1 MERENRHNGDSHEA
15 GEQQTPFAMM
25 AGTQERIRAGVGKAA
40 EAMPDAMATAHSA
53 ARESRRRLDQM
64 SDDNLLA
71 GASFSLGLAIG
82 LFVSGTSRLLVALTL
97 VPAAAMLSTLMTRE
111 REAATADGEASS
123 RRRSSKTTTTA

>member
-1 MERENRHNGDSHEA
+1 MERENRHNGDSHETE
-15 GEQQTPFAMM
+15 EQQSPFAMM
-25 AGTQERIRAGVGKAA
+25 AGTQERIRSGVGKAA
-40 EAMPDAMATAHSA
+40 EAMPDAMASAQSA
-53 ARESRRRLDQM
+53 ARDTRRRLDQM

-111 REAATADGEASS
+111 REAATADGETSS
-123 RRRSSKTTTTA
+123 RRRASKTTSA